1 MYKIIFTNFY
11 EERVKKFLKKH
22 PDLKNQYQKTLQL
35 MELNPQHPS
44 LRLQKFSE
52 LYSVSINMQYR
63 IVIDFQIEGET
74 IIPIELQCCKFVIT
88 RSSKPTQAQGLEKNQ
103 SFTVINA

>member
-1 MYKIIFTNFY
+1 MYKIIFTDSY

-22 PDLKNQYQKTLQL
+22 PDLRNQYQKTLQL

-44 LRLQKFSE
+44 LRLHKISE

-63 IVIDFQIEGET
+63 IAIDFQIEGET
-74 IIPIELQCCKFVIT
+74 IIPINIGDHKEIYGK
-88 RSSKPTQAQGLEKNQ
+88 
-103 SFTVINA
+103 